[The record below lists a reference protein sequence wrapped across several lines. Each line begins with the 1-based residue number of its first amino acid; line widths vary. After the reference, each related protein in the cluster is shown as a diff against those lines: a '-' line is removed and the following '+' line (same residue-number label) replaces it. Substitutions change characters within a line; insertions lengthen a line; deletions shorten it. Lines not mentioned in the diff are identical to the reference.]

1 MYRKKN
7 KMIISKTPF
16 RLSLF
21 GGGTDFPS
29 YYLKNGGCVVGG
41 TINKYCYVT
50 ARYLPNVFNFKHRI
64 VWSRNETVNNVN
76 DIFHPTV
83 RSVFKLMNIKKGL
96 EIHYQGD
103 LQKNSG
109 LGTSSS
115 FCVGL
120 FNAITNLEKK
130 KISSKELAKKA
141 IFVEQKM
148 LKENCGSQ
156 DQIWAAYG
164 GFNTIKFNKKGNFI
178 IKKINLSS
186 NKINHLDQNMFLV
199 YTGINRFSDDI
210 EKDKIKNLDKNLN
223 HLDQI
228 KKITESFIKE
238 IDANLSIDLC
248 ASMLNE
254 YWDVKKKLSKKVTN
268 TYINDLYKEGI
279 NNGAIGGK
287 LIGSGGGGFILFCC
301 KKKYHKKFI
310 NGFKKIPIIKFSFTN
325 NGSEIIFKN

>member
-1 MYRKKN
+1 
-7 KMIISKTPF
+7 MIISKTPF

-50 ARYLPNVFNFKHRI
+50 ARFLPNVFDFKHRI
-64 VWSRNETVNNVN
+64 VWSRNETVNSYK
-76 DIFHPTV
+76 DIYHPTV
-83 RSVFKLMNIKKGL
+83 RSVFKLMNIKEGL

-120 FNAITNLEKK
+120 FNALYNLQNK
-130 KISSKELAKKA
+130 KIDNKKLALNA
-141 IFVEQKM
+141 IHVEQKM

-164 GFNTIKFNKKGNFI
+164 GFNIIKFKKNGSFEVNK
-178 IKKINLSS
+178 IKKSDNNLR
-186 NKINHLDQNMFLV
+186 NLDQNMFLV
-199 YTGINRFSDDI
+199 YTGLNRFSDNI

-223 HLDQI
+223 NLD
-228 KKITESFIKE
+228 KINDITNYFIKH
-238 IDANLSIDLC
+238 INTNFSIDLC
-248 ASMLNE
+248 ASLMNE
-254 YWDVKKKLSKKVTN
+254 YWNIKKKLSNKVTN
-268 TYINDLYKEGI
+268 PFINELYKEGI
-279 NNGAIGGK
+279 KNGALGGK
-287 LIGSGGGGFILFCC
+287 VIGSGGGGFLLFCC
-301 KKKYHKKFI
+301 KKNKQKKFV
-310 NGFKKIPIIKFSFTN
+310 NGFKKLPIIKFNFIKS
-325 NGSEIIFKN
+325 GSEIIFKNI

>member
-1 MYRKKN
+1 
-7 KMIISKTPF
+7 MIISKTPF

-29 YYLKNGGCVVGG
+29 YYLKNGGCVIGG

-50 ARYLPNVFNFKHRI
+50 ARYLPKVFNFKHRI
-64 VWSRNETVNNVN
+64 VWSQNETVNNID

-83 RSVFKLMNIKKGL
+83 RSVFKLMKIKKGL

-120 FNAITNLEKK
+120 FNTLSKLEKK
-130 KISSKELAKKA
+130 NFSKKKL
-141 IFVEQKM
+141 VEQKM

-164 GFNTIKFNKKGNFI
+164 GLNIIKFHKDDTFSV
-178 IKKINLSS
+178 KKIKLPNRKIRNLE
-186 NKINHLDQNMFLV
+186 DNMFLI
-199 YTGINRFSDDI
+199 YTGLSRFSDDI
-210 EKDKIKNLDKNLN
+210 EKDKINNIEKNYNY
-223 HLDQI
+223 LDQI
-228 KKITESFIKE
+228 QKITLNFVKE
-238 IDANLSIDLC
+238 LDCNLSIDLC
-248 ASMLNE
+248 AHMLND
-254 YWDVKKKLSKKVTN
+254 YWEIKKKLSKKVTN
-268 TYINDLYKEGI
+268 DYINNLYNEGI

-287 LIGSGGGGFILFCC
+287 VIGSGGGGFILFCC
-301 KKKYHKKFI
+301 KKKNQKKFLK
-310 NGFKKIPIIKFSFTN
+310 GFNKLPIIKFKFTDV
-325 NGSEIIFKN
+325 GSQIIFKS